1 MNRLIK
7 NEVIDM
13 ADLVEDLKDL
23 VTNQQSTIESQ
34 MDLIVKLMKDNVQ
47 ERVRSERLPEV

>member
-47 ERVRSERLPEV
+47 DRVRS